1 MILKKKKKNLTNG
14 MGTHF
19 GASSQQEVEMEE
31 NMELDLTIHP
41 EQVRPW
47 KIATRG
53 WENASLLAG

>member
-1 MILKKKKKNLTNG
+1 